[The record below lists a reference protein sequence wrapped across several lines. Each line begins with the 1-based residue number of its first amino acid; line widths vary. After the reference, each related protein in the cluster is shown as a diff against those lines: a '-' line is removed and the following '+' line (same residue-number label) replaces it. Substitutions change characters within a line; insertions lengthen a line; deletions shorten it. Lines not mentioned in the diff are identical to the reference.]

1 VKRIKQ
7 GLDVLQGQVVF
18 TFVSTHHALKAEKV
32 LQEAAVKSVIIPVP
46 RRISSLCGLAI
57 KMDPDL
63 ASLAQEVMQEA
74 GVQIEEVHRF

>member
-1 VKRIKQ
+1 M
-7 GLDVLQGQVVF
+7 F

-32 LQEAAVKSVIIPVP
+32 LLEAAVKSAIIPVP

-57 KMDPDL
+57 KMDAEL
-63 ASLAQEVMQEA
+63 APLAQEVMRGA